1 MTLDLDEPNSEEAY
15 SPRQLA
21 RRVRGHTSQDGVTNY
36 IRRKDCEPYKRKQ
49 KKKKKKEQQKKKRKS
64 KAKTSKP
71 RNKDFEFAMAVLNY
85 KLVVICATL
94 MAAAAAAVMTV
105 DASGDH
111 HLQHPILGWI
121 PTRSPCKGSIAEC
134 LAGEE
139 FELDSE
145 ISRRILATTRY
156 ISYGAL
162 QRNTVPC
169 SRRGASYYNCK
180 PGAQA
185 NPYNRGCSRITRCR
199 G

>member
-1 MTLDLDEPNSEEAY
+1 
-15 SPRQLA
+15 
-21 RRVRGHTSQDGVTNY
+21 
-36 IRRKDCEPYKRKQ
+36 
-49 KKKKKKEQQKKKRKS
+49 
-64 KAKTSKP
+64 
-71 RNKDFEFAMAVLNY
+71 MAALIC
-85 KLVVICATL
+85 KLVLICAAL
-94 MAAAAAAVMTV
+94 VAVAMTVV

-111 HLQHPILGWI
+111 HQHSIPGWI
-121 PTRSPCKGSIAEC
+121 PTGSTCKGSVAEC

-169 SRRGASYYNCK
+169 SRRGASYYNCQ

-185 NPYNRGCSRITRCR
+185 NPYSRGCSRITRCR
-199 G
+199 S

>member
-1 MTLDLDEPNSEEAY
+1 
-15 SPRQLA
+15 
-21 RRVRGHTSQDGVTNY
+21 
-36 IRRKDCEPYKRKQ
+36 
-49 KKKKKKEQQKKKRKS
+49 
-64 KAKTSKP
+64 
-71 RNKDFEFAMAVLNY
+71 MAVLNC
-85 KLVVICATL
+85 KLVLICAAL
-94 MAAAAAAVMTV
+94 LAAAMAVG
-105 DASGDH
+105 ARGDH
-111 HLQHPILGWI
+111 HQHSIPGWI
-121 PTRSPCKGSIAEC
+121 PTGSPCKGSVAEC

-139 FELDSE
+139 FELLDSE

-169 SRRGASYYNCK
+169 SRRGASYYNCQ

>member
-1 MTLDLDEPNSEEAY
+1 
-15 SPRQLA
+15 
-21 RRVRGHTSQDGVTNY
+21 
-36 IRRKDCEPYKRKQ
+36 
-49 KKKKKKEQQKKKRKS
+49 
-64 KAKTSKP
+64 
-71 RNKDFEFAMAVLNY
+71 MAVLNC
-85 KLVVICATL
+85 KLVVICAML
-94 MAAAAAAVMTV
+94 MAVMVMTV

-111 HLQHPILGWI
+111 QKQPILGWI
-121 PTRSPCKGSIAEC
+121 PTTRSTCKGSIAEC

-145 ISRRILATTRY
+145 ISRRILATTKY

-169 SRRGASYYNCK
+169 SRRGASYYNCQ

-185 NPYNRGCSRITRCR
+185 NPYSRGCSRITRCR

>member
-36 IRRKDCEPYKRKQ
+36 IRRKDCEPSTKLKQQRRK
-49 KKKKKKEQQKKKRKS
+49 QKKKRKS